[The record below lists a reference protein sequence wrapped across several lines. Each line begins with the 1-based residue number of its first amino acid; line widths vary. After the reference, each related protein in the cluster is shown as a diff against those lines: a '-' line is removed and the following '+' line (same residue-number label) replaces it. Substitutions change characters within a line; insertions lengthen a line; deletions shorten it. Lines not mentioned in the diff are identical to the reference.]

1 MVHQGF
7 GNAPTKPACPAVS
20 HNCSLMGPWES
31 WRKAELWK
39 KSGAGALLVSVHSNM
54 VLIRYCNGTI
64 ILAWFFGWKYDIANV
79 YKLYMLYP
87 IKSSTTD
94 SVKIDVPC
102 SFFSAFFSET
112 WKTIR
117 RWKSRENFW
126 LSHFHSTV
134 ARSWSGSPSQW
145 LSQPTNPKN
154 WFRHLAGR
162 AAHQPWSM
170 ACKWWVK
177 GG

>member
-64 ILAWFFGWKYDIANV
+64 ILAWFFGCNYNRYNIANV
-79 YKLYMLYP
+79 YKLKKIYP
-87 IKSSTTD
+87 IKSSTAD
-94 SVKIDVPC
+94 SVKIDVPVPFC
-102 SFFSAFFSET
+102 FLQLKFRNMENDSTLEIP
-112 WKTIR
+112 WKFLAEPLPFNSCTVLV
-117 RWKSRENFW
+117 WKSIPMVV
-126 LSHFHSTV
+126 STYESEKLIP
-134 ARSWSGSPSQW
+134 A
-145 LSQPTNPKN
+145 L
-154 WFRHLAGR
+154 GR
-162 AAHQPWSM
+162 P
-170 ACKWWVK
+170 
-177 GG
+177 GGPPAMVNGM